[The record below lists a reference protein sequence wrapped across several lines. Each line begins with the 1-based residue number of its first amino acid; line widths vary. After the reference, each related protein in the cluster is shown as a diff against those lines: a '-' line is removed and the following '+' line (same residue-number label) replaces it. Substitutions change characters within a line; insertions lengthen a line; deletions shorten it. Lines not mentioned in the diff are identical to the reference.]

1 MINSDLYWFDLYKTE
16 GHGIHVFLAFFFQ
29 IENEY
34 GSYFAC
40 DYDYLRYL
48 RKKAIDELG
57 DDVVLFT
64 TDGDGPGFLRCGTL
78 EGLYTTVDF
87 GVTCR

>member
-1 MINSDLYWFDLYKTE
+1 MST
-16 GHGIHVFLAFFFQ
+16 HVRSSIYTKFCLCWFFFQ

-40 DYDYLRYL
+40 DFDYLRYL